1 MMKRKSRSIIMSS
14 NAAWPGIAVARGRD
28 QGV

>member
-1 MMKRKSRSIIMSS
+1 MKRKSRSIIIISS